1 MLKIVFMIIFIWSNS
16 SCASFT
22 DNVFPFV
29 HGNYYSFINST
40 TQLEEYK
47 YCHVDNVIII
57 DMNIYPNDDLLISY
71 YLSVVNGPI
80 YSELQANISAIVK
93 TDHTTGKTLW
103 AKELYYN
110 VNSTSLTILRTFINN
125 NKAWIFMS
133 SILDTI
139 YAQGVVVKADT
150 DGNIIEA
157 FFILNSYSSST
168 QYNYFFNMQD
178 FYLLSDLSIIAV
190 ARCSYNPGEFGVS
203 LDSQYDCCLFKIDDN
218 REFKWSTSI
227 DYLNDIDES
236 CYLYEYNSIVYIAMT
251 VNKNYY

>member
-1 MLKIVFMIIFIWSNS
+1 
-16 SCASFT
+16 
-22 DNVFPFV
+22 
-29 HGNYYSFINST
+29 
-40 TQLEEYK
+40 
-47 YCHVDNVIII
+47 
-57 DMNIYPNDDLLISY
+57 MNIYPNDDLLISY
-71 YLSVVNGPI
+71 YLSVINGPI

-103 AKELYYN
+103 AKELYYIVDN
-110 VNSTSLTILRTFINN
+110 IRLTILRTFINN
-125 NKAWIFMS
+125 NNSWIFMS

-139 YAQGVVVKADT
+139 YAQGVVVKVDT

-203 LDSQYDCCLFKIDDN
+203 LDSQYDYCLFKIDDN

-227 DYLNDIDES
+227 DHLNYVDES

-251 VNKNYY
+251 INKNYYWLLSLDQLSGVILKSKWTYVYKNVNTIT